1 MTGKANADPQPL
13 LHPGLQARI
22 AQTLGV
28 MLGDADVYGNLLLT
42 GETRRKLRALD
53 ELLPSHGQQHARLD
67 AMIGP
72 HPLSQFVIG
81 RIEESLR
88 TLAYEKGRRKLTAY
102 EGYADPAAAAGRL
115 AEEFGEL
122 PHHYIYSLPL
132 TGIFRDAVEDDHA
145 LPFSEDMK
153 MCGGGATLTGWLP
166 LTTGDDALDAL
177 IFGNALLSRRPES
190 WDGAHLLLN
199 ARGYTADNIE
209 NEGDQRVVE
218 TIKSFFG
225 LYMAHNLVERRYSPS
240 PRPGHLKVCVHRW
253 DGSRYQL
260 YRQLLLDDATSALI
274 HELHFDELDGN
285 FENARMK
292 RALVTEMGEQ
302 VAKAFAPTP
311 EAERVRLAGRWLFD
325 SYAGGNQ
332 LMSFLQ
338 AMVVLEILLGDKA
351 ASDKIGLGELLRNRC
366 AYLLGKSVEERT
378 EIMAE
383 FGRIYEVRSAIVHR
397 GKSIIRATERP
408 LFFKLRAYAQRVIRA
423 ELQLLPK
430 STHYTAGQPDDADG
444 DETPGVIAAIEPALR
459 DIDIAHVSK
468 GSTDS

>member
-1 MTGKANADPQPL
+1 MTGKATPDPEPL
-13 LHPGLQARI
+13 VHAALQQRI
-22 AQTLGV
+22 AKVLGP
-28 MLGDADVYGNLLLT
+28 MLGDAVVMGNLLLT
-42 GETRRKLRALD
+42 SQTRRKLQALD
-53 ELLPSHGQQHARLD
+53 DLLPSHGLQHARLD

-81 RIEESLR
+81 RVEESLR
-88 TLAYEKGRRKLTAY
+88 PQAYEQGTKKLTTY
-102 EGYADPAAAAGRL
+102 EGYADPVAAARRL
-115 AEEFGEL
+115 AEEFSGL

-132 TGIFRDAVEDDHA
+132 TGIFRDVMEDNHA
-145 LPFSEDMK
+145 LPFSKDVK
-153 MCGGGATLTGWLP
+153 ICGGGDTLTGWLP
-166 LTTGDDALDAL
+166 LTTGDEALDNHIL
-177 IFGNALLSRRPES
+177 GGQLLGRRPAS
-190 WDGAHLLLN
+190 WDGAHLLIN
-199 ARGYTADNIE
+199 ARGYNAENVE

-240 PRPGHLKVCVHRW
+240 PRPGNLKVCVHRW
-253 DGSRYQL
+253 EDGAYRL
-260 YRQLLLDDATSALI
+260 YRQFTLDEATSALI

-302 VAKAFAPTP
+302 VAKAFANTP
-311 EAERVRLAGRWLFD
+311 DAERVRLAGRWLFD

-366 AYLLGKSVEERT
+366 AYLLGKSVEQRDA
-378 EIMAE
+378 IMAE
-383 FGRIYEVRSAIVHR
+383 FSRIYEVRSAIVHR

-408 LFFKLRAYAQRVIRA
+408 LFFKLRAYAQQVIRA

-430 STHYTAGQPDDADG
+430 SPDYAAGQPVDTDAS
-444 DETPGVIAAIEPALR
+444 EAQGVIAAIEADLR
-459 DIDIAHVSK
+459 GMDIARAASAAP
-468 GSTDS
+468 